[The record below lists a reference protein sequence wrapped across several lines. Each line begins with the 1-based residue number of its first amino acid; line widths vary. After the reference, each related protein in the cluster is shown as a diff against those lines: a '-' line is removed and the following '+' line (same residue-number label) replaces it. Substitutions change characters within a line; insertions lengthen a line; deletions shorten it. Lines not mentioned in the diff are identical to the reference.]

1 VADCRNGCRRAH
13 EVGWAILTRG
23 GSAIDAVEAAIGV
36 LEDAPVFDAGTGS
49 HLNRD
54 GDIELDAIIMDGA
67 TLNAGAV
74 AAVKGVRNPIRLARR
89 LLETGPEM
97 MLVGQGA
104 QQFALEQG
112 IPLCDPAA
120 LVVERERE
128 AWSAW
133 RNRPD
138 AAMSDFTTDHA
149 MDTVGAVALD
159 VHGSLFAGT
168 STGGTLCKHPG
179 RVGDSP
185 LIGCGCYA
193 DSEAGGVSCTGLGEA
208 VMRVVLAKTAV
219 ERLRTGES
227 PSAVAQA
234 AVDHLLH
241 RGRGNGGLIILGAD
255 GTPGVAYTTSRMAYA
270 YRAADG
276 SYVIGPSENGR

>member
-1 VADCRNGCRRAH
+1 
-13 EVGWAILTRG
+13 
-23 GSAIDAVEAAIGV
+23 V
-36 LEDAPVFDAGTGS
+36 LEDDPVFDAGTGS

-54 GDIELDAIIMDGA
+54 GDVELDAIIMDGA

-74 AAVKGVRNPIRLARR
+74 AAVKGVRNPIGLARR

-97 MLVGQGA
+97 MLVGEGA
-104 QQFALEQG
+104 ERFAEEHG
-112 IPLCDPAA
+112 IPLCDPAE
-120 LVVERERE
+120 LIVPRERD
-128 AWSAW
+128 AWIRW
-133 RNRPD
+133 RDRPD
-138 AAMSDFTTDHA
+138 AAMSDFTNA
-149 MDTVGAVALD
+149 MGTVGAVALD
-159 VHGSLFAGT
+159 ARGGLFAGT

-219 ERLRTGES
+219 ERLRSGES
-227 PSAVAQA
+227 PNEVARACVQ
-234 AVDHLLH
+234 LLQR

-255 GTPGVAYTTSRMAYA
+255 GTPAVAFTTSRMAYA
-270 YRAADG
+270 YVNADG
-276 SYVIGPSENGR
+276 SRVAGPSESGR